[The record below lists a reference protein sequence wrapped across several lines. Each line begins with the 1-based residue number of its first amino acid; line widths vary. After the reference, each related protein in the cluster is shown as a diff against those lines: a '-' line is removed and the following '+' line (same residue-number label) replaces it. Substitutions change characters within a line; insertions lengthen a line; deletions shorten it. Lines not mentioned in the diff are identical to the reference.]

1 MIDQSNLGKEGPL
14 VGRRGYGAMVPE
26 GYDGVS
32 DDDDAAKTLV
42 HAIEAGMMIDSADA
56 YGGGHNETLIAGL

>member
-1 MIDQSNLGKEGPL
+1 
-14 VGRRGYGAMVPE
+14 MVPE